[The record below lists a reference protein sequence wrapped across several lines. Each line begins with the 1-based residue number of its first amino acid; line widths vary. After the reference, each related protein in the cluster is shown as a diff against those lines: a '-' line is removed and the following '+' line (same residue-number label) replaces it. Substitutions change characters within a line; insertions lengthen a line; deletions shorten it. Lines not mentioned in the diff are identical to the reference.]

1 MSLDLEVK
9 KTGDSLRIGYGGYL
23 HMRVEILNTI
33 QFGLGDKFKKE
44 SFSGQ
49 KFYSNEVFNAIK
61 KLKLNNFIFHSDC
74 DGYLTY
80 RDVKKILGV
89 LENYDFSNTEWSK
102 TINSFINLL
111 KIARDNKSYIDYY

>member
-49 KFYSNEVFNAIK
+49 EFYSNELFNAIK

-80 RDVKKILGV
+80 RDVKKTLGV
-89 LENYDFSNTEWSK
+89 LENYDFSAK

-111 KIARDNKSYIDYY
+111 KIARDNKSYINYY

>member
-1 MSLDLEVK
+1 MEYTYIIKSIL
-9 KTGDSLRIGYGGYL
+9 G
-23 HMRVEILNTI
+23 VEISTTC
-33 QFGLGDKFKKE
+33 
-44 SFSGQ
+44 
-49 KFYSNEVFNAIK
+49 EVFNAIK

-80 RDVKKILGV
+80 RDVKKTLGV
-89 LENYDFSNTEWSK
+89 LENYDFSNTEWAK